1 MSKRSETALNIG
13 HDSFITIKKQNY
25 IPMEK
30 IIKSFFEIKTLSI
43 TAIIGL
49 ILVISGCNK
58 DFENVLPKSFRN
70 DTLGLGDGSKKVL
83 YIIMDG
89 VKGSV
94 VESLAPT
101 NITEITQKAI
111 YSYDGLADF
120 QYNQLTNAAAWTTML
135 TGVDYTK
142 HQVSNENFSGLN
154 LQATPTIF
162 TRIKESLGNV
172 RSVSIAASAGFNDN
186 LAVDASMKQ
195 TLTDDAAVKAAVVDE
210 LSTNNPSLVVA
221 QFHSAEDAGA
231 TAGYTT
237 ATPSYTT
244 AIQNIDGY
252 IGEILKA
259 LKARKTYATENWLVV
274 IASNKGGGTSGGAG
288 GSNIYDDLSRNTFLA
303 FYNPK
308 FVVTPI
314 SQPDIDNL
322 PYVGTAPR
330 FASNASVSPK
340 ALLSSNTNIGNF
352 GVSGNFT
359 MMFKMKDDLGA
370 ASGFPPFIAKQ
381 VTFGSGAGWNY
392 FRGSNNVQLS
402 FSGASTLQ
410 GAAVMNDSKW
420 HTYAITIT
428 TSGGTRTTVFYI
440 DGVSRSSTNIGV
452 TNRDNTAPL
461 RIGADM
467 GKNTSFM
474 VKDLAIF
481 NVAMTPA
488 EVIKNMRIQLRPSN
502 PFFSNLLGYWPFD
515 ETSGTVA
522 ADVSGKGNNM
532 TYSGP
537 VQFIPFSEISPNIS
551 PEISSAAYTAVPN
564 GVDIP
569 VLIYNWLNIAVP
581 SQWGLMGKF
590 YNPTVTLPK
599 N

>member
-1 MSKRSETALNIG
+1 MKRIINSDLNFKI
-13 HDSFITIKKQNY
+13 FI
-25 IPMEK
+25 MAA
-30 IIKSFFEIKTLSI
+30 F
-43 TAIIGL
+43 IGL
-49 ILVISGCNK
+49 IGLSFGCNK
-58 DFENVLPKSFRN
+58 SFDNVLPESFKN
-70 DTLGLGDGSKKVL
+70 DTAGIGNNSKKVL

-94 VESLAPT
+94 VESLTPA
-101 NITEITQKAI
+101 NITAITQNAI

-142 HQVSNENFSGLN
+142 HHVNNENFNGLN

-172 RSVSIAASAGFNDN
+172 RAVSIAASAGFNDN
-186 LAVDASMKQ
+186 LAVDASVKQ
-195 TLTDDAAVKAAVVDE
+195 TVTDDAAVKAAVVDE
-210 LSTNNPSLVVA
+210 LSTNDPSLVVA
-221 QFHSAEDAGA
+221 QFHSAEAIGA
-231 TAGYTT
+231 TDGYTT
-237 ATPSYTT
+237 TTPSYTT

-252 IGEILKA
+252 IGEIMKA

-274 IASNKGGGTSGGAG
+274 IASNKGGGTSGGAS

-308 FVVTPI
+308 FVVTAV
-314 SQPDIDNL
+314 SQPDISSL

-330 FASNASVSPK
+330 FASNASISPK
-340 ALLSSNTNIGNF
+340 ALLNSNTNIGNF
-352 GVSGNFT
+352 GTSGNFT
-359 MMFKMKDDLGA
+359 VMFKMRDDLGNG
-370 ASGFPPFIAKQ
+370 SGFPPFMGKQ
-381 VTFGSGAGWNY
+381 VTFGSGSGWYY
-392 FRGSNNVQLS
+392 FRGGNNVQIS
-402 FSGASTLQ
+402 FTGASTLQ
-410 GAAVMNDSKW
+410 GSPVMNDSKW

-428 TSGGTRTTVFYI
+428 TSGSTRTTVSYI

-452 TNRDNTAPL
+452 TNRDNTAPF

-467 GKNTSFM
+467 GKNTNFM

-481 NVAMTPA
+481 NVAMSPGD
-488 EVIKNMRIQLRPSN
+488 VIKNMRIQLKPGN
-502 PFFSNLLGYWPFD
+502 PFFGNLLGYWPFD

-522 ADVSGKGNNM
+522 ADASGKGNNM

-551 PEISSAAYTAVPN
+551 PEISASAYTAVPN
-564 GVDIP
+564 GIDIP
-569 VLIYNWLNIAVP
+569 ILIYNWLNIAVP
-581 SQWGLMGKF
+581 SQWDLMGKLYVPSVTF
-590 YNPTVTLPK
+590 PT